1 MGKIVL
7 DEKEVNDLMD
17 NFDFNKSV
25 YLEELQKLNTSSQ
38 KNIEDLKVL
47 TSKFNDFNS
56 NFKSL
61 QQIETEINKI
71 SQFSKNID
79 VTEFQVKLKSIV
91 NNSALK
97 LESENTELQ
106 IQTKNLNNQV
116 QNIKEIIPK
125 VQDNIVDLLS
135 KAKQKLEEE
144 INITSK
150 FLRLNTLFATFFVGF
165 LLGALLLFFYHMFYI
180 QKHNEYITFFLMGND
195 NDNKE
200 FAKTQIDKAGS
211 VLAGYNSNKDLIIK
225 IYNKENK

>member
-1 MGKIVL
+1 MSKIIMNQ
-7 DEKEVNDLMD
+7 KE
-17 NFDFNKSV
+17 
-25 YLEELQKLNTSSQ
+25 LEEILDNYDYKKSLFISELRKLNEGNI
-38 KNIEDLKVL
+38 KNVEDLKAL
-47 TSKFNDFNS
+47 TSKFTDFNS

-61 QQIETEINKI
+61 KEIETEIIKI

-79 VTEFQVKLKSIV
+79 VSEFQSKLISIV

-97 LESENTELQ
+97 LERENSELQ
-106 IQTKNLNNQV
+106 IQTKHLNNQV

-135 KAKQKLEEE
+135 KAKQKLQEE

-150 FLRLNTLFATFFVGF
+150 FLRFNTLLATFLGGF
-165 LLGALLLFFYHMFYI
+165 LVGALLLFFYHILYM

-195 NDNKE
+195 KE
-200 FAKTQIDKAGS
+200 FAKTQIDKAS
-211 VLAGYNSNKDLIIK
+211 SFLAGYNSNKDLIIK